1 MSSMPADEDSYPSP
15 LIVRSRSISGL
26 WRVLALAGAF
36 IIVAVAISTLGESI
50 PTDAILI
57 FVGLLAVIGVFCLFA
72 LAAGIFRFSSHSED
86 VHTLSGAVVDS
97 LPFGAVVS
105 DRDGKIAYANAQ
117 YGELTGGVSDGVP
130 VGVPRLFAGQAEAS
144 EALYRLSRAAR
155 DGRPATEDLRL
166 IGGLGGALG
175 GSTKPVWYRV
185 AVRALPQVDGAR
197 KPLVLWSVEDITRDR
212 ERQDNA
218 FLELQRA
225 IDYLDHAP
233 AGFFSADPQGRVQY
247 LNSTLA
253 DWLGYDLAEFEAGG
267 VRLADIIRGDGASLL
282 MRGRA
287 DGEIGTEII
296 DIDLVKRNGTSVP
309 VRLLHRAA
317 RLADGELGETR
328 TLVLDRRGGVEQE
341 EALRASEVRF
351 SRFFNDTPF
360 AIATLDKD
368 GRIIRTNAP
377 FSRIFGWSGSEKPLD
392 RVSMSELLSEASR
405 GAFGEAI
412 AAAGANMSEIEP
424 VDAQLSREGDHAVR
438 LYFSIS
444 EEVEGSP
451 ERVNVYALDMT
462 EQRKLEAQFAQG
474 QKMQA
479 VGQLAGGVAHDF
491 NNVLTA
497 IIGFSDLLLLKH
509 KPGDPSFADLMSIKQ
524 SANRAA
530 GLTRQLL
537 AFSRRQTLR
546 PQILEVP
553 TNIDDLT
560 VLLKRLIGEQITL
573 HVDHGQGIWPIK
585 ADLVQLE
592 QVVVNLVVNARDAMP
607 NGGTITV
614 RTRNVSE
621 GEAASQSYR
630 GMPAADY
637 VLIEVEDT
645 GTGMT
650 PEVMEKIFEPFFST
664 KELGKGT
671 GLGLSTVYGIIKQTG
686 GFIYPESELGK
697 GTVFKIFLP
706 RHVAVEGEAVSKLQ
720 APVAVVKDLTGH
732 ERILLV
738 EDEDNVR
745 AFSARALRATGYEV
759 FEADS
764 GEQALEVLEDIG
776 GQIDLMVSD
785 VVMPEMDGPALLIK
799 VRQMLPKLKVIF
811 VSGYAEENV
820 RQDIAD
826 DQSVEFL
833 AKPYSLDQIN
843 SKVKEVLGKG
853 GETLQ

>member
-1 MSSMPADEDSYPSP
+1 MSSMPADEDNYPSP
-15 LIVRSRSISGL
+15 LLSRTRTISGL
-26 WRVLALAGAF
+26 WRVVALAAAF
-36 IIVAVAISTLGESI
+36 IVVAVVISTLGEYI
-50 PTDAILI
+50 PPDVILV
-57 FVGLLAVIGVFCLFA
+57 FVGLLAVVGVFCLFA
-72 LAAGIFRFSSHSED
+72 LTAGIFRFSSPEETQ
-86 VHTLSGAVVDS
+86 TLSRAIVDS

-105 DRDGKIAYANAQ
+105 DRDGRISYVNAQ
-117 YGELTGGVSDGVP
+117 YGELAGGVSEGAP
-130 VGVPRLFAGQAEAS
+130 VGVPRLFAGQPEAS
-144 EALYRLSRAAR
+144 EAIYRLSRAAR
-155 DGRPATEDLRL
+155 DGRPATEDVRL
-166 IGGLGGALG
+166 VGGLGGSLG
-175 GSTKPVWYRV
+175 GSSKPVWYRL
-185 AVRALPQVDGAR
+185 AVRALPRTEDAG

-253 DWLGYDLAEFEAGG
+253 DWLGYDLAEFEAGT
-267 VRLADIIRGDGASLL
+267 VRLGDIVRGDGASLL

-287 DGEIGTEII
+287 DGEIRTEII
-296 DIDLVKRNGTSVP
+296 DIDLVKQNGTSFP

-317 RLADGELGETR
+317 RMADGELGETR
-328 TLVLDRRGGVEQE
+328 TLVLDRRNGVQGE
-341 EALRASEVRF
+341 EALRASEIRF

-377 FSRIFGWSGSEKPLD
+377 FSRIFDWSGSEKALD
-392 RVSMSELLSEASR
+392 RVAMSELLGEQSRARFAEA
-405 GAFGEAI
+405 FEA
-412 AAAGANMSEIEP
+412 AMANRSEIEP
-424 VDAQLSREGDHAVR
+424 VDALLSREGEHAIR
-438 LYFSIS
+438 LYISGS
-444 EEVEGSP
+444 EEAEGSP

-546 PQILEVP
+546 PQILEIP
-553 TNIDDLT
+553 THVDDLT
-560 VLLKRLIGEQITL
+560 VLLKRLIGEQIAL
-573 HVDHGQGIWPIK
+573 HVDHGPAIWPVK

-607 NGGTITV
+607 NGGSITI
-614 RTRNVSE
+614 RTRNVPE
-621 GEAASQSYR
+621 AEAATLAYT

-645 GTGMT
+645 GTGMP
-650 PEVMEKIFEPFFST
+650 PEIMEKIFEPFFST

-686 GFIYPESELGK
+686 GFIYPESEVGR

-706 RHVAVEGEAVSKLQ
+706 RHVPAEGEVVARQQ
-720 APVAVVKDLTGH
+720 AAVVKDLTGH

-745 AFSARALRATGYEV
+745 SFSARALRATGYEV

-764 GEQALEVLEDIG
+764 GEEALDVLADIG
-776 GQIDLMVSD
+776 GQIDLMISD

-799 VRQMLPKLKVIF
+799 VRERLPNLKVIF
-811 VSGYAEENV
+811 VSGYAEESV

-826 DQSVEFL
+826 DRSVEFL

-853 GETLQ
+853 AQTLQ

>member
-1 MSSMPADEDSYPSP
+1 MPADEDHYPSP
-15 LIVRSRSISGL
+15 LVSRIRNAPGL
-26 WRVLALAGAF
+26 WRVIALAVGLVLIAA
-36 IIVAVAISTLGESI
+36 IITALGEVI
-50 PTDAILI
+50 PPDAVFV

-72 LAAGIFRFSSHSED
+72 LAAGILRIATGRD
-86 VHTLSGAVVDS
+86 DARTLAHAIVDS
-97 LPFGAVVS
+97 LPFAALVS
-105 DRDGKIAYANAQ
+105 DRDGRITYVNAQ
-117 YGELTGGVSDGVP
+117 YGRLAGGISDGVP
-130 VGVPRLFAGQAEAS
+130 VGVPRLFAGQPEAS
-144 EALYRLSRAAR
+144 EAIYRLSRAAR
-155 DGRPATEDLRL
+155 DGRAAAEDIRL
-166 IGGLGGALG
+166 IGGLGGSASADG
-175 GSTKPVWYRV
+175 KPVWYRV
-185 AVRALPQVDGAR
+185 AVRALPDVAEAGR
-197 KPLVLWSVEDITRDR
+197 PLVLWSVEDISRDR

-233 AGFFSADPQGRVQY
+233 AGFFSADQQGRVQY

-253 DWLGYDLAEFEAGG
+253 DWLGYDLAEFDAGT
-267 VRLADIIRGDGASLL
+267 VRLSDIVRGDGASLL

-287 DGEIGTEII
+287 DGEIRTEII
-296 DIDLVKRNGTSVP
+296 DIDLTKRNGTTMP

-328 TLVLDRRGGVEQE
+328 TLVLDRRSGASGE
-341 EALRASEVRF
+341 EALRASEIRF

-360 AIATLDKD
+360 AIATLDGD

-377 FSRIFGWSGSEKPLD
+377 FGRIFGWSGSERPLD
-392 RVSMSELLSEASR
+392 RVAMSELLAEAGR
-405 GAFGEAI
+405 ARFAEAI
-412 AAAGANMSEIEP
+412 AAAVENRAEIEP

-438 LYFSIS
+438 LYISGS
-444 EEVEGSP
+444 EEAEGSP

-479 VGQLAGGVAHDF
+479 IGQLAGGVAHDF

-497 IIGFSDLLLLKH
+497 IIGFADLLLLKH
-509 KPGDPSFADLMSIKQ
+509 KPGDPSFQDLMSIKQ

-546 PQILEVP
+546 PQVLEIP
-553 TNIDDLT
+553 THIDDLT
-560 VLLKRLIGEQITL
+560 VLLKRLIGEQIAL
-573 HVDHGQGIWPIK
+573 KVDHGPQIWPVK

-607 NGGTITV
+607 NGGTISL
-614 RTRNVSE
+614 RTRNV
-621 GEAASQSYR
+621 GAAEAASSSFA
-630 GMPAADY
+630 GMPAEDY

-645 GTGMT
+645 GTGMP
-650 PEVMEKIFEPFFST
+650 PEIMEKIFEPFFST

-671 GLGLSTVYGIIKQTG
+671 GLGLSTVYGIVKQTG
-686 GFIYPESELGK
+686 GYIYPESEPGR
-697 GTVFKIFLP
+697 GTLFRIFLP
-706 RHVAVEGEAVSKLQ
+706 RHVPAEGELPTRIQ
-720 APVAVVKDLTGH
+720 AAPVKDLTGH

-764 GEQALEVLEDIG
+764 GEEALWVLEDIG
-776 GQIDLMVSD
+776 GEIDLMISD
-785 VVMPEMDGPALLIK
+785 VVMPEMDGPALLTK
-799 VRQMLPKLKVIF
+799 VREKLPDLKVIF

-843 SKVKEVLGKG
+843 SKVKEVLGKSAQ
-853 GETLQ
+853 TLQ

>member
-1 MSSMPADEDSYPSP
+1 MATTPLDEDHYPDP
-15 LIVRSRSISGL
+15 LVSRPRGIGGL
-26 WRVLALAGAF
+26 WRVIALAGF
-36 IIVAVAISTLGESI
+36 FVIVAVAISALGDRI
-50 PTDAILI
+50 PPDLVLLFI
-57 FVGLLAVIGVFCLFA
+57 GLLAVVGVFCLFA
-72 LAAGIFRFSSHSED
+72 ITAGLFRFSASDETR
-86 VHTLSGAVVDS
+86 TLSRAIVDS
-97 LPFGAVVS
+97 LPFGAVVT
-105 DRDGKIAYANAQ
+105 DRQGKISYVNAQ
-117 YGELTGGVSDGVP
+117 YGEFAGGVSDGVP
-130 VGVPRLFAGQAEAS
+130 VGVPRLFAGQSEAS
-144 EALYRLSRAAR
+144 EAVYRLARAAR
-155 DGRPATEDLRL
+155 DGRPATEDIRL
-166 IGGLGGALG
+166 IGGLGGSLG
-175 GSTKPVWYRV
+175 GSSKPVWYRV
-185 AVRALPQVDGAR
+185 TVRALPEIEGGEKA
-197 KPLVLWSVEDITRDR
+197 LVLWSVEEITRDR

-218 FLELQRA
+218 FVELQRA

-233 AGFFSADPQGRVQY
+233 AGFFSSDARGQVQY

-253 DWLGYDLAEFEAGG
+253 DWLGYDLAAFQMDN
-267 VRLADIIRGDGASLL
+267 VRLDEIVRGDGASLL
-282 MRGRA
+282 MRGRS
-287 DGEIGTEII
+287 DGEIRTEII
-296 DIDLVKRNGTSVP
+296 DIDLVRRDGTSFP

-328 TLVLDRRGGVEQE
+328 TLVLDRRSGADKE

-360 AIATLDKD
+360 AIATLDSD
-368 GRIIRTNAP
+368 GKIIRTNAP
-377 FSRIFGWSGSEKPLD
+377 FSRIFGWAGGEKSL
-392 RVSMSELLSEASR
+392 ELQPMAELIADSSR
-405 GAFGEAI
+405 DSFAKAVV
-412 AAAGANMSEIEP
+412 AAGAKQSLIEP
-424 VDAQLSREGDHAVR
+424 VDALLPGAGERAVR
-438 LYFSIS
+438 LYVSGS
-444 EEVEGSP
+444 EESAGSP

-462 EQRKLEAQFAQG
+462 DQRKLEAQFAQG

-553 TNIDDLT
+553 THIDDLT
-560 VLLKRLIGEQITL
+560 VLLKRLIGEQVTL
-573 HVDHGQGIWPIK
+573 NVDHGRSVWPVK

-607 NGGTITV
+607 TGGTITL

-621 GEAASQSYR
+621 AEAAGFTFT

-637 VLIEVEDT
+637 VLIEVQDT

-650 PEVMEKIFEPFFST
+650 AEVMEKIFEPFFST

-686 GFIYPESELGK
+686 GFIYPVSTLGR
-697 GTVFKIFLP
+697 GTTFKIFLP
-706 RHVAVEGEAVSKLQ
+706 RHIAAEGEAVAKSV
-720 APVAVVKDLTGH
+720 VAAVKDLTGH

-745 AFSARALRATGYEV
+745 SFSARALRATGYEV
-759 FEADS
+759 FEAAS
-764 GEQALEVLEDIG
+764 GEEALEQLDDIENR
-776 GQIDLMVSD
+776 IDLMISD

-799 VRQMLPKLKVIF
+799 VRERLPELRVIF
-811 VSGYAEENV
+811 VSGYAEESV

-843 SKVKEVLGKG
+843 SKVKEVLQARLRGSA
-853 GETLQ
+853 EPQ